1 MQVVDSRRDRDIEA
15 SVSEVGTDLSASF
28 SALLG
33 ALRSGNQGPQS
44 VAREVGVD
52 KVLASR
58 LLKAIRMKDPIA
70 VVFHAPGPEPLRR
83 FLRGARQKAN
93 APAELLDP
101 AGTAV
106 DGLERLIREE
116 AGDRSSL
123 DAMISAWLP
132 EARKDFELRRKQ
144 TLYKAMSHLKGMM
157 AETTLATVILRPSG
171 DGDTLDIV
179 WILGLFGF
187 QRLRPSVR
195 AKLATRRLADLPE
208 ERLPRNLDGLP
219 IRDVRDARVDE
230 FCEVPVAALEAHR
243 VGDAQ
248 QYFLGGEGFGPHS
261 AADLVL
267 VEVNRAEIPAWV
279 PAGSGRKGNVFAE
292 VATPSRTLLFDVLV
306 HRDVYPGSDPQLVL
320 YDTALDGVA
329 NVNDPTR
336 DADRLDLMETVQ
348 PLARGAVI
356 GRDTKVPRYAE
367 LLRHVLDR
375 LGWDEGELRGY
386 RCAIDYPLYGS
397 QVVLAFDPPT
407 REASGS

>member
-1 MQVVDSRRDRDIEA
+1 LQAIDSRRDRDIEA
-15 SVSEVGTDLSASF
+15 TVSEAGTDLAKSF
-28 SALLG
+28 SALL
-33 ALRSGNQGPQS
+33 RSLKSAHQGPQS

-52 KVLASR
+52 KVLTSR

-70 VVFHAPGPEPLRR
+70 VVFHAPGPDPLRR
-83 FLRGARQKAN
+83 FLRGARQKAG
-93 APAELLDP
+93 APPELLED
-101 AGTAV
+101 AGAAV
-106 DGLERLIREE
+106 DALERLIREE

-132 EARKDFELRRKQ
+132 DARRDFELRRKQ

-157 AETTLATVILRPSG
+157 VETTLATVILRPTG
-171 DGDTLDIV
+171 DGEHIDIV

-195 AKLATRRLADLPE
+195 AKLATRRLAEIPE
-208 ERLPRNLDGLP
+208 ERLPRNLAGQP
-219 IRDVRDARVDE
+219 IRDVRDARLDE
-230 FCEVPVAALEAHR
+230 FCEIPVGALDVHR
-243 VGDAQ
+243 IGDVQ

-267 VEVNRAEIPAWV
+267 VEVNRAEMPAWV
-279 PAGSGRKGNVFAE
+279 PAGSGRRGNVFAE
-292 VATPSRTLLFDVLV
+292 VATPSRTLLFDALV

-348 PLARGAVI
+348 PLGRGALI

-375 LGWDEGELRGY
+375 LGWDEDELRGY
-386 RCAIDYPLYGS
+386 RCRIDYPLYGS

-407 REASGS
+407 RETETA